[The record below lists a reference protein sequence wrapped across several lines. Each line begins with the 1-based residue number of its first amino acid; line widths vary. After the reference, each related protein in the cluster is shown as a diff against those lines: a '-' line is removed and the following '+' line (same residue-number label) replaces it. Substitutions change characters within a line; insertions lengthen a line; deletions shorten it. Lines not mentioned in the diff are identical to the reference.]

1 MQGVTLFRTQN
12 SNQRHLKGQ
21 PEISGLRRR
30 SDWRWQWLCKS
41 IPTFNDWWQQMI
53 FSILKDNDSTAHWR
67 SADRNT
73 NKKDNLWK
81 PQTKKD
87 IRWSNNRVSSLFL
100 IWLRFVNFFR
110 PPSFNQGTRKDYS
123 REARFRIPHDAAP
136 MKGRYFCRIRLPLAG
151 SASELF
157 VLFSTRSL
165 RHHGWRHLLQG

>member
-110 PPSFNQGTRKDYS
+110 PPSFNQGPERTILAKPDSAFLTMRL
-123 REARFRIPHDAAP
+123 RW
-136 MKGRYFCRIRLPLAG
+136 KGATSVGLGYLSQVLPQKC
-151 SASELF
+151 
-157 VLFSTRSL
+157 LFSSRRGL
-165 RHHGWRHLLQG
+165 